1 MVCGDQRE
9 RDSPPTAFHPPLDGG
24 TVQMSIIAPVS
35 YTHLDVYKRQ
45 LHLTAYDAEL
55 YPVELEAA
63 LDTLDAAL
71 SNGSFTEAEQGW
83 AKLLCLYLTTPIDQR
98 SELPRSPAEVSA

>member
-1 MVCGDQRE
+1 M
-9 RDSPPTAFHPPLDGG
+9 
-24 TVQMSIIAPVS
+24 
-35 YTHLDVYKRQ
+35 
-45 LHLTAYDAEL
+45 
-55 YPVELEAA
+55 ELEAA